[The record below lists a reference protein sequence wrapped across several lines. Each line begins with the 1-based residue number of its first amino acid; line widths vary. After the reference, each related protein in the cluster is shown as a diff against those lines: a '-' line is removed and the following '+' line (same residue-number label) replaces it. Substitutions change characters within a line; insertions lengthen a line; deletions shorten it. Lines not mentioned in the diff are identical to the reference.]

1 MADMN
6 SENKTELDIKRYLR
20 LIEKRRYLFIFTAM
34 AIMTVVIIFSYTKPK
49 VYEAKST
56 ILVERNVIKDLIKG
70 IAVTPSLEERIRVM
84 SYAMKNRNLLTKV
97 IKKVDFD
104 IDTND
109 RYEMEKLI
117 EHLQEKTTIRVRKK
131 DMFEISY
138 RNKNPKLAMDYV
150 NTLVRTYI
158 EENLAAKR
166 EEAYGA
172 NRFLQEQIKFFK
184 NKIDI
189 AERKIIEFRKAKGII
204 ISMDERSVVGEIK
217 KISEKIDQLKMKEQ
231 ELISKKALIEK
242 QLKEEKP
249 YTVAIL
255 GSTNTTN
262 PYQNRLMALQN
273 RLNEL
278 LLKFTENY
286 PEVIKVKAEIEA
298 LKEQMKNLPKEEE
311 SEDSQNSAATTQ
323 MSTINPIYQQLREEL
338 AKTNYSIASI
348 RTQIKHY
355 QKKIE
360 EKKQYLRNIPV
371 ERKKL
376 ADLER
381 ERDTYK
387 EIYEKLVFRLGQ
399 SEVSKQMEVQD
410 KSETFKIID
419 PAILPVKPVSPN
431 RKVLILFGI
440 FAGFG
445 GAFGLLLLLDYFD
458 SSVRSLDALKSFG
471 LPVLAVIPT
480 IENPVEVMKRR
491 KKDFIV
497 FTVFGLYMLMVLTVF
512 AIEFL
517 ELNYIDNFI
526 SSLHIPEYIQN
537 LTEKIKNLMN
547 T

>member
-1 MADMN
+1 M
-6 SENKTELDIKRYLR
+6 ENKTELDIKRYLR
-20 LIEKRRYLFIFTAM
+20 LIEQKRYLFIFTAM
-34 AIMTVVIIFSYTKPK
+34 IITAIVVVFSYVKPK

-56 ILVERNVIKDLIKG
+56 ILVEKNVINDLIKG

-84 SYAMKNRNLLTKV
+84 SYAMKKRSLLEKV

-104 IDTND
+104 VDTTN

-117 EHLQEKTTIRVRKK
+117 EHLQKKTNIRVRKK

-158 EENLAAKR
+158 EENLSAKR

-172 NRFLQEQIKFFK
+172 NRFLKEQIKFFK
-184 NKIDI
+184 EKIDL
-189 AERKIIEFRKAKGII
+189 AEKKIIDFRRSKGII
-204 ISMDERSVVGEIK
+204 ISMDEKSVVNDIK
-217 KISEKIDQLKMKEQ
+217 NLNEKIEQLGIRKQ
-231 ELISKKALIEK
+231 ELIAKKALIEK

-255 GSTNTTN
+255 GTSETAN
-262 PYQNRLMALQN
+262 PYQSRLMALQN

-278 LLKFTENY
+278 LLKYTENY
-286 PEVIKVKAEIEA
+286 PEVIRVKAEIEA
-298 LKEQMKNLPKEEE
+298 LKQQLKNAPARAENNGRET
-311 SEDSQNSAATTQ
+311 SSQQTTTQ
-323 MSTINPIYQQLREEL
+323 MSTLNPIYQQLREEL
-338 AKTNYSIASI
+338 TKTQYEIASI
-348 RTQIKHY
+348 NTQINHY
-355 QKKIE
+355 KKKIE

-387 EIYEKLVFRLGQ
+387 EIYQKLVFRLGQ

-410 KSETFKIID
+410 KSETFRIIE

-440 FAGFG
+440 VAGLG
-445 GAFGLLLLLDYFD
+445 GAFGLLLLIDYFD
-458 SSVRSLDALKSFG
+458 TSVKDLDTLKSFG
-471 LPVLAVIPT
+471 LPVLAVIPA
-480 IENPVEVMKRR
+480 IENPVETIKKKR
-491 KKDFIV
+491 KDFIV
-497 FTVFGLYMLMVLTVF
+497 FSVYGIFMIMVLALFT
-512 AIEFL
+512 IEFL
-517 ELNYIDNFI
+517 ELNYVDKFI
-526 SSLHIPEYIQN
+526 SHLHLPEYVTKI
-537 LTEKIKNLMN
+537 TEKIKSLS
-547 T
+547 